1 MRTFRRIVWL
11 LMLVPIA
18 IALLA
23 LAVAN
28 RHDVRLVLDPFSP
41 SDPSLV
47 LQAPLFLLL
56 FVAVLA
62 GVFVGGV
69 AAWLG
74 QGKWRKTARRRGQ
87 EAARWH
93 GEADRLARQM
103 EATARPQLTSAAD

>member
-1 MRTFRRIVWL
+1 MRTLGRIVWL
-11 LMLVPIA
+11 LILIPIA
-18 IALLA
+18 IALMA

-28 RHDVRLVLDPFSP
+28 RHNVALVLDPFSP
-41 SDPSLV
+41 SDPSLA

-56 FVAVLA
+56 FVAVLV
-62 GVFVGGV
+62 GVVLGGV
-69 AAWLG
+69 ATWLG

-103 EATARPQLTSAAD
+103 EAAARPQLTSAAD